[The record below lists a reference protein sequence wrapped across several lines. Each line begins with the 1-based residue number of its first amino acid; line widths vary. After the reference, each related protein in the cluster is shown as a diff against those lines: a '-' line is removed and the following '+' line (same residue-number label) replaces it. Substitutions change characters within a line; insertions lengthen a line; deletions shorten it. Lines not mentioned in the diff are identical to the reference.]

1 MQLAQKRVSL
11 SEIFH
16 NKQFRLIYMAST
28 ADFRNGM
35 CIEHNGQLYF
45 IVEFL
50 HVKPGKGPAFVRTK
64 LKNVQT
70 GKVIDNTFN
79 AGVKVNEAR
88 VERRP
93 YQYLYKDDMG
103 YTFMN
108 NETFEQIVIDEK
120 LLSNPELLKEGENV
134 EVVVHAE
141 TENVLTVDLPPFM
154 IYEITYTEPG
164 VRGDTSSTNS
174 LKPAT
179 IETGATIMVPL
190 FVNQGDKIKVDTRDK
205 SYVERLK

>member
-1 MQLAQKRVSL
+1 
-11 SEIFH
+11 
-16 NKQFRLIYMAST
+16 MATT

-35 CIEHNGQLYF
+35 CIEYNGQLYF

-64 LKNVQT
+64 LKNVKT
-70 GKVIDNTFN
+70 GKVIENTFN
-79 AGVKVNEAR
+79 SGVRVEEAR

-103 YTFMN
+103 YNFMN
-108 NETFEQIVIDEK
+108 NETYEQIPIDES
-120 LLSNPELLKEGENV
+120 LLSTPELLKEGESV

-141 TENVLTVDLPPFM
+141 TETVLAVDMPAFM

-205 SYVERLK
+205 SYVERIK

>member
-1 MQLAQKRVSL
+1 
-11 SEIFH
+11 
-16 NKQFRLIYMAST
+16 MAST

>member
-1 MQLAQKRVSL
+1 MINSQDIKKGTCVRMDG
-11 SEIFH
+11 
-16 NKQFRLIYMAST
+16 K
-28 ADFRNGM
+28 
-35 CIEHNGQLYF
+35 LYF
-45 IVEFL
+45 CIDFL
-50 HVKPGKGPAFVRTK
+50 HRKPGKGNTIMNVTLKDVVNGGVIERRFNIGEK
-64 LKNVQT
+64 LEDV
-70 GKVIDNTFN
+70 
-79 AGVKVNEAR
+79 R

-103 YTFMN
+103 DTFMS
-108 NETFEQIVIDEK
+108 NETFEQIIIDEK
-120 LLSNPELLKEGENV
+120 LLNNPELLKEGENV

-154 IYEITYTEPG
+154 TYEITYTEPG

-205 SYVERLK
+205 SYVERIK

>member
-1 MQLAQKRVSL
+1 
-11 SEIFH
+11 
-16 NKQFRLIYMAST
+16 MATT
-28 ADFRNGM
+28 ADFHNGM
-35 CIEHNGQLYF
+35 CIEYNGQLYF
-45 IVEFL
+45 IIEFL

-79 AGVKVNEAR
+79 SGVKVNEAR

-93 YQYLYKDDMG
+93 HQYLYKDDMG
-103 YTFMN
+103 YNFMN
-108 NETFEQIVIDEK
+108 NETYEQISIEERF
-120 LLSNPELLKEGENV
+120 LSNPELLKEGENV

-141 TENVLTVDLPPFM
+141 TETVLAVDMPPFM
-154 IYEITYTEPG
+154 TYEITYTEPG
-164 VRGDTSSTNS
+164 IRGDTSSTNS

-205 SYVERLK
+205 SYVERVK